1 MRADLDEESYFG
13 HFVFE
18 MPVEVRNTQE
28 EVELW
33 ICRLEKSSAPKREYM
48 TLLHKLWLRRERW
61 ADTHS

>member
-1 MRADLDEESYFG
+1 MDEESYFG

-33 ICRLEKSSAPKREYM
+33 ICRLEKSSAPKR
-48 TLLHKLWLRRERW
+48 
-61 ADTHS
+61 